1 MVRILRGNWITGE
14 NATYVEIGFNAS
26 EDTLPTDGIATGSLA
41 LDAKT
46 GDIYSFD
53 EESSS
58 WTKIS

>member
-1 MVRILRGNWITGE
+1 MIRILKGNNLTGE
-14 NATYVEIGFNAS
+14 NATYVEMGFNS
-26 EDTLPTDGIATGSLA
+26 TTDTLPVNGIATGSLA